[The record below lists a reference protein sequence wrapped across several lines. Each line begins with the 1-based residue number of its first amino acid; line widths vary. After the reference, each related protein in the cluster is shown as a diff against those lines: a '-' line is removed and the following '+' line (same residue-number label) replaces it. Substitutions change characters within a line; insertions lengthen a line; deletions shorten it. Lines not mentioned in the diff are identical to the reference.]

1 MNRYD
6 GPEPITPD
14 FIRTFENEG
23 EFYAWLYEQQHLY
36 GRFYFYGV
44 INDIIELLLLL
55 HLEKFVMV
63 TLQFKHENDL

>member
-23 EFYAWLYEQQHLY
+23 EFYAWLYEQQRLY

-44 INDIIELLLLL
+44 INDIIELLL
-55 HLEKFVMV
+55 HL
-63 TLQFKHENDL
+63 